1 MIDCLN
7 VESRIKLKTNISRLV
22 CNVHDFFGGD
32 KGGLISFRGL
42 LANRPLERVAT
53 WTGTGFGCML
63 SSDGVFKSSEESVL
77 LNSGVSLLH
86 FTDGLTLALEYVHK
100 LFDPA
105 AVLMPPGG
113 LQTMKLSSLS
123 CHSLGA

>member
-1 MIDCLN
+1 
-7 VESRIKLKTNISRLV
+7 LV

-63 SSDGVFKSSEESVL
+63 LSSDSVFKSSEESVL
-77 LNSGVSLLH
+77 LNSGASLLH

-113 LQTMKLSSLS
+113 LQTMKPNSLSS
-123 CHSLGA
+123 HSLGT